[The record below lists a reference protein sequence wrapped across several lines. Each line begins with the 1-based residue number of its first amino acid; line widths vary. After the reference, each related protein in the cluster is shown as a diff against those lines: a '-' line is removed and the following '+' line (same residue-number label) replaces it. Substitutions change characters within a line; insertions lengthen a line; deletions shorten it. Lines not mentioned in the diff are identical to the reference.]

1 MGFQRIFGAI
11 SFKKVFVENPNLM
24 FEYLDKDESGS
35 TEIFTTDSLND
46 KEQNVR
52 IGFSL
57 GALSFFFVN
66 CTKNLRFTHIFS
78 NNGLRE
84 KYIDKD

>member
-35 TEIFTTDSLND
+35 AEIFTTDSLND

-52 IGFSL
+52 IEFSL
-57 GALSFFFVN
+57 GAHLFFFAN
-66 CTKNLRFTHIFS
+66 CTKKLQFTHI
-78 NNGLRE
+78 
-84 KYIDKD
+84 

>member
-24 FEYLDKDESGS
+24 FEYLDKDEAGS
-35 TEIFTTDSLND
+35 AEIFTTDSLSD
-46 KEQNVR
+46 KEQNVG

-57 GALSFFFVN
+57 GVLSLFFGN
-66 CTKNLRFTHIFS
+66 CTKNLRFTHI
-78 NNGLRE
+78 
-84 KYIDKD
+84 